1 MSGRL
6 IAVGDIHGCDAA
18 FATLLGAIAPQPSDR
33 LILLGDLVDRG
44 PDSRG
49 VIDRILQ
56 LRDTCQVDVI
66 LGNHEE
72 MMLQVID
79 GRAPEMWL
87 NFGGVQTL
95 DSYGFVG
102 SLDVLPTSH
111 VELIRQAN
119 DYIETERH
127 FFSHANYDPRLPL
140 DQQSVAML
148 RWNRLDTHFPGP
160 HMSGKIAVV
169 GHTPDK
175 GGEVFRVKHLICL
188 DTYCYGGGYLTA
200 MDLGSGQTWQAHRD
214 GTLRG

>member
-18 FATLLGAIAPQPSDR
+18 FAALLGAIAPQPTDR
-33 LILLGDLVDRG
+33 IILLGDLVDRG

-56 LRDTCQVDVI
+56 LRATCQVDVI

-79 GRAPEMWL
+79 GRAPEPWL

-102 SLDVLPTSH
+102 SLDVLPASH
-111 VELIRQAN
+111 VELIRQAH
-119 DYIETERH
+119 DFVETERH
-127 FFSHANYDPRLPL
+127 FFTHANYDPRQPL
-140 DQQSVAML
+140 NKQTVAML

-160 HMSGKIAVV
+160 HASGKIAVV

-175 GGEVFRVKHLICL
+175 GGEVFQVKHLICL